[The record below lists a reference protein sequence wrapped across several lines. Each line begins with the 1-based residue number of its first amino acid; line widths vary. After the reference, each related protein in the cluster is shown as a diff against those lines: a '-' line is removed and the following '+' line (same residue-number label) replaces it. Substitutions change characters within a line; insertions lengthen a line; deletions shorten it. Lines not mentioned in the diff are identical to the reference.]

1 MFYGRDARAEAGSGA
16 HATLS
21 IAAARTEEG
30 GCEHVVARGGGASH
44 INGFNMKLHVILL
57 ISLIFLNSNVVVRSS
72 GDGAH

>member
-30 GCEHVVARGGGASH
+30 GVNMSWLGA
-44 INGFNMKLHVILL
+44 GALL
-57 ISLIFLNSNVVVRSS
+57 ILTDSI
-72 GDGAH
+72 